1 MEYIIGDSAF
11 SPSQRMIRKY
21 KKPSGQ
27 VCLIAENEFFNTKLT
42 SAGIKS
48 EHCIGLIKNRFS
60 FHHALNIKIK
70 KAQDV

>member
-48 EHCIGLIKNRFS
+48 ELIKNRFP
-60 FHHALNIKIK
+60 FHHALNINIK